1 MIDDVLQNKA
11 ATIERCIARIEEE
24 YFGHESQL
32 RSDYTKQDSI
42 ILNIERATQ
51 ACIDMGTH
59 VVRRK
64 KLGLPQT
71 SREVFS
77 LLSEAKM
84 IDEVLSK
91 TMQARVGFRNIA
103 VHDYQKLNLDI
114 VETVVHTHLK
124 DLMLFSVAL
133 LKSEA

>member
-11 ATIERCIARIEEE
+11 ATIERWVGRIEEE
-24 YFGHESQL
+24 YLGHESQL

-59 VVRRK
+59 VVRIK

-77 LLSEAKM
+77 LLCEAQM
-84 IDEVLSK
+84 IDESLSK
-91 TMQARVGFRNIA
+91 TMQAMVGFRNIA

-114 VETVVHTHLK
+114 VEAVVDTHLK
-124 DLMLFSVAL
+124 ELMSFSVAL

>member
-11 ATIERCIARIEEE
+11 ATIERWVGRIEEE
-24 YFGHESQL
+24 YLGHESQL
-32 RSDYTKQDSI
+32 QSNYTKQDSI

-59 VVRRK
+59 VVRMK

-77 LLSEAKM
+77 LLYEAKI
-84 IDEVLSK
+84 IDETLSK
-91 TMQARVGFRNIA
+91 TMQAMVGFRNIA

-114 VETVVHTHLK
+114 VEVVVHIHLK
-124 DLMLFSVAL
+124 DLMSFSEKL
-133 LKSEA
+133 LKSEV